1 MQRLRNKSQ
10 RGFALIMALVL
21 IALVSAIVAEF
32 QYSSRVGLQ
41 LAVQA
46 RDSLQAEQNAM
57 SAMRVQA
64 LFVRHARKLKTL
76 GDSLFGG
83 QSKINLGAMLQLI
96 PVECGLLNGILKAR
110 DFEEGTD
117 LLEGEC
123 LASVTSEQ
131 SKIALNIL
139 GKPGTNKKK
148 SWFRASWL
156 GCS

>member
-1 MQRLRNKSQ
+1 MQRLRKNPQ

-76 GDSLFGG
+76 GDSL
-83 QSKINLGAMLQLI
+83 
-96 PVECGLLNGILKAR
+96 
-110 DFEEGTD
+110 
-117 LLEGEC
+117 
-123 LASVTSEQ
+123 SVVRAKLTS
-131 SKIALNIL
+131 ALCFN
-139 GKPGTNKKK
+139 
-148 SWFRASWL
+148 
-156 GCS
+156 